1 MFLPR
6 RRNII
11 VQYFILLLGCNEKTF
26 WRLHTACVVTVII
39 LCLK

>member
-11 VQYFILLLGCNEKTF
+11 VQYFILLVGQDEKKRVE
-26 WRLHTACVVTVII
+26 WY
-39 LCLK
+39 